1 MYRFVILVLCF
12 CLEAV
17 VAKKNKSL
25 YCGVCKAVVDEVEY
39 SISQVDPNKKIQL
52 GSYRIDPNGKTRT
65 VQKSFARSE
74 THISELLESVCKEVT
89 DNYVVAKDAK
99 TGKKKLN
106 RMVTRDGKMSGDVDF
121 SALME
126 DAQKSPETP
135 PDSKSKKVK
144 FACESFVEDYEDEL
158 MQHFKSED
166 ETVES
171 LCLDATD
178 YCEEDDFQPKDEL

>member
-1 MYRFVILVLCF
+1 MYRLIVFTLCL
-12 CLEAV
+12 CLELIS
-17 VAKKNKSL
+17 AKKTRDL

-89 DNYVVAKDAK
+89 DNYVLAKDK
-99 TGKKKLN
+99 ETGKKKLN

-126 DAQKSPETP
+126 DAQNTKDTP
-135 PDSKSKKVK
+135 PDAKSKKVK

-158 MQHFKSED
+158 IQHFKTEE
-166 ETVES
+166 ETVQA
-171 LCLDATD
+171 LCADVAD
-178 YCEEDDFQPKDEL
+178 FCSEDDFKPKDEL